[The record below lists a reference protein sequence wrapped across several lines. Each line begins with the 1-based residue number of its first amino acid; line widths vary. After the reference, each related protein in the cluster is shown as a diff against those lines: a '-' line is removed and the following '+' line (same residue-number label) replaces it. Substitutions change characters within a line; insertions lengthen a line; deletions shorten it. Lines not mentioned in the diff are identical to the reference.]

1 MQLQIV
7 NPEPRY
13 VPVGVTEPLTHGF
26 VHVAATV
33 QPNPVPRIQ
42 RREPTKAEL
51 IDTVKQHAHPL
62 EQLEIVH
69 RVTLF
74 DAIAMPPID
83 LLGGYLAEHAES
95 IRPARFD
102 VVVLVETTSPS
113 TARLLKSAPE
123 FAAIQAALDGAAT
136 SMHVIAARATRWMGH
151 VDRSRD
157 GLFLFNYFV
166 AEDAD
171 VMLRLWD
178 YLAAWYAVET
188 GLDNSALLTP
198 LEDEASDYVAINN
211 ARWDLSLPGY
221 LARHLSKKTF
231 RSYVQA
237 NLEANRVGAMPVLYR
252 LA

>member
-1 MQLQIV
+1 MQLKIV

-42 RREPTKAEL
+42 RREPTKTEL

-62 EQLEIVH
+62 EQLETVH

-74 DAIAMPPID
+74 DAIAMPPTD
-83 LLGGYLAEHAES
+83 LLGGYLAEHAQS

-102 VVVLVETTSPS
+102 VVLLVETTSPS

-136 SMHVIAARATRWMGH
+136 RVHVIAARATRWMGH

-198 LEDEASDYVAINN
+198 LEGEASDYVAINN
-211 ARWDLSLPGY
+211 ARWDLSLPGF

-237 NLEANRVGAMPVLYR
+237 NLEINRVGAMPVLYR

>member
-1 MQLQIV
+1 MQLKIV

-74 DAIAMPPID
+74 DAIAMPPTD
-83 LLGGYLAEHAES
+83 LLGGYLAEHAQS

-102 VVVLVETTSPS
+102 VVLLVETTSPS